1 MPTNVLLP
9 QADMGTQDAMVVRW
23 LKHEGDHVDRDEE
36 LVELETSKTTEA
48 LVAPVSGTVARILVP
63 EGATVMVRSVL
74 CIITE
79 PGETLETLETLAP
92 APSPVL
98 EAAKTPVATLPSA
111 VSAQV
116 EPRARR
122 LAQQKGIDLSRLT
135 GSGPG
140 GRITEGDVDQA
151 ANDANVPDEQ
161 VVPLTGMRGAIAQRM
176 MASLQST
183 AQFTLTT
190 EVDVTL
196 LVEARERIKPPL
208 DVSINDLLVKA
219 VALALKAHPQMNAV
233 VDGQQIRILSQINI
247 GIAVALTAGLI
258 VPVLRQV
265 NHKSLTQVAAESR
278 ELVRRARA
286 GQLSSSDLSGGTFSV
301 SNLGMYDVDTFTP
314 VINAPEVAIL
324 GVGRIVERAARLN
337 GDLVWKQTMT
347 LSLTIDHRAVDG
359 APAAAFLQTLAG
371 YLQRSDVLFS
381 SDKGEVPA

>member
-1 MPTNVLLP
+1 
-9 QADMGTQDAMVVRW
+9 MGTQDAMVVRW

-79 PGETLETLETLAP
+79 PGETLAALETLAP
-92 APSPVL
+92 APSPVP
-98 EAAKTPVATLPSA
+98 EAAKTPVAALPSA

-140 GRITEGDVDQA
+140 GRITEADVDHA
-151 ANDANVPDEQ
+151 ANDANVPDAQ

-219 VALALKAHPQMNAV
+219 VALALKAHPHMNAV

-286 GQLSSSDLSGGTFSV
+286 GQLTSSDLSGGTFSV

-371 YLQRSDVLFS
+371 YLQRSDGLFS

>member
-36 LVELETSKTTEA
+36 LVELETSKTIEA

-79 PGETLETLETLAP
+79 PGETLETQVQAP
-92 APSPVL
+92 APVPAV
-98 EAAKTPVATLPSA
+98 AKASAVPLPSA

-140 GRITEGDVDQA
+140 GRITESDVDQA

-219 VALALKAHPQMNAV
+219 VALALKAHPKMNAV

-265 NHKSLTQVAAESR
+265 NHMSLAQVAAESR

-286 GQLSSSDLSGGTFSV
+286 GQLNSSDLSGGTFSV

-324 GVGRIVERAARLN
+324 GFGRIVERAARLN

-359 APAAAFLQTLAG
+359 APAAAFLQTLAR

-381 SDKGEVPA
+381 SDIGEVPA

>member
-1 MPTNVLLP
+1 MFSTP
-9 QADMGTQDAMVVRW
+9 QHNT
-23 LKHEGDHVDRDEE
+23 
-36 LVELETSKTTEA
+36 TSS
-48 LVAPVSGTVARILVP
+48 APLAIK
-63 EGATVMVRSVL
+63 
-74 CIITE
+74 
-79 PGETLETLETLAP
+79 LAP
-92 APSPVL
+92 SV
-98 EAAKTPVATLPSA
+98 
-111 VSAQV
+111 
-116 EPRARR
+116 
-122 LAQQKGIDLSRLT
+122 IDLSRLT

-176 MASLQST
+176 MASHQST

>member
-1 MPTNVLLP
+1 
-9 QADMGTQDAMVVRW
+9 MGTQDAMVVRW
-23 LKHEGDHVDRDEE
+23 LKREGDHVDRDEE

-48 LVAPVSGTVARILVP
+48 LVAPTSGILARILVP
-63 EGATVMVRSVL
+63 EGKTVMVRSVL

-79 PGETLETLETLAP
+79 PGEILEAVTDP
-92 APSPVL
+92 PDPVA
-98 EAAKTPVATLPSA
+98 EAAKVTGAACPSG
-111 VSAQV
+111 VSAQA

-122 LAQQKGIDLSRLT
+122 LAQQKGIDLSRVT

-140 GRITEGDVDQA
+140 GRITEADVEQVTKDATETTDTTA
-151 ANDANVPDEQ
+151 AAEQ

-176 MASLQST
+176 LASLQST

-196 LVEARERIKPPL
+196 LVAERSRKKSQL
-208 DVSINDLLVKA
+208 GASISDLMVKA
-219 VALALKAHPQMNAV
+219 VALALKDHPYMNAV
-233 VDGQQIRILSQINI
+233 ADGQHIRILSQINI

-265 NHKSLTQVAAESR
+265 DQKSLSEIAAESR

-286 GQLSSSDLSGGTFSV
+286 GQLISSELSGGTFSV
-301 SNLGMYDVDTFTP
+301 SNLGMYDVDVFTP

-337 GDLVWKQTMT
+337 GELVWKQMMT

-359 APAAAFLQTLAG
+359 APAAAFLQALAG
-371 YLQRSDVLFS
+371 YLQSTDALFS
-381 SDKGEVPA
+381 SDKGGVQA

>member
-79 PGETLETLETLAP
+79 PGETLETLAAAP
-92 APSPVL
+92 APVPK
-98 EAAKTPVATLPSA
+98 AANTPVVPLPSA